1 MTSRNSERHDQR
13 ITQRVQN
20 CLNRPFRNSK
30 KIKPNLI
37 KDRKIHFYYLNEFN
51 NKTRILVIFGL
62 FVALLFIFI
71 GLFYLK

>member
-1 MTSRNSERHDQR
+1 MTTSNRTLNAQNVTR
-13 ITQRVQN
+13 RVQN
-20 CLNRPFRNSK
+20 CLNRPFRKNK

-62 FVALLFIFI
+62 LVALLFIFI

>member
-1 MTSRNSERHDQR
+1 MTKSFSDTQNQR

-20 CLNRPFRNSK
+20 CLNRPFRNQK

-37 KDRKIHFYYLNEFN
+37 KDRKIHYYYLTEFD

-62 FVALLFIFI
+62 LVALLFIFI